1 MENELLG
8 LSPFQLAIAAII
20 ALGGVIAVLWRR
32 NSALSDARV
41 ELTAKAVTALTA
53 SQERERVMA
62 ETASTH
68 AQMIKEAGSV
78 VGKMDKHLDRLDE
91 AVRRLER
98 GS

>member
-1 MENELLG
+1 MGEELLG
-8 LSPFQLAIAAII
+8 LSPFQLAIAAVV

-32 NSALSDARV
+32 NASLSDARV
-41 ELTAKAVTALTA
+41 EMTVEAVTALTA

-68 AQMIKEAGSV
+68 AQMIKEAGAI
-78 VGKMDKHLDRLDE
+78 VGKMDKQLDRLDE
-91 AVRRLER
+91 AVRRMER